1 MGRHGY
7 EEVLLVTGFPSFRGR
22 KLVEHLLTTHPRALV
37 HAVVHTK
44 LAAAAEEAVGRL
56 ESSARERLVLL
67 EGDAAAIDLGLSG
80 GEYRALAGEI
90 DCIHHAAQV
99 TYPGV
104 SRDMAEQVN
113 VGAMREVIE
122 LGRASAGLRRLVV
135 HSSATVSGDREGLVL
150 EEELAA
156 GQHFRTPVEETLA
169 RAERMARRAM
179 AELPITVIRPT
190 QIVGDSHTGEV
201 DRFDGPYLLIL
212 LIVSS
217 PEEIPVLLP
226 TRGDFPINLVPIDH
240 VVRVADVIAR
250 SDAAVGRTFHVADPR
265 PLSARRVFELVAEA
279 GGRRLPQSF
288 LPAGLTR
295 ALLNAPGL
303 RAVAKSPRA
312 FLELMATPV
321 TWDARGTRELLAGSA
336 LACPPFE
343 SYVDALVAYVKQR
356 MEQRRHERAAPPGEP
371 EDPLA

>member
-1 MGRHGY
+1 MARRGY
-7 EEVLLVTGFPSFRGR
+7 DEVLLVTGFPSFRGR
-22 KLVEHLLTTHPRALV
+22 KLVEHLLAAHPGALV
-37 HAVVHTK
+37 HAVVHSK
-44 LAAAAEEAVGRL
+44 LAGAAQEAVGRL
-56 ESSARERLVLL
+56 EPAARQRLVLVD
-67 EGDAAAIDLGLSG
+67 GDAAAIDLGLSG
-80 GEYRALAGEI
+80 ASYRALAAEV

-104 SRDMAEQVN
+104 SSDMAEQVN
-113 VGAMREVIE
+113 VGAMREAIE
-122 LGRASAGLRRLVV
+122 LGRACSALRRLVV

-150 EEELAA
+150 EDELAA
-156 GQHFRTPVEETLA
+156 GQRFRTPVEATLA
-169 RAERMARRAM
+169 RAERMARAAM
-179 AELPITVIRPT
+179 PELPISVVRPT
-190 QIVGDSHTGEV
+190 QIVGDSRTGEV

-226 TRGDFPINLVPIDH
+226 TKGDVPINLVPVDH
-240 VVRVADVIAR
+240 VVRVADRIAR
-250 SDAAVGRTFHVADPR
+250 NDAAVGRTYHVADPR

-279 GGRRLPQSF
+279 GGRRLPSSF

-295 ALLNAPGL
+295 ALLNAPGV

-321 TWDARGTRELLAGSA
+321 TWDARGTRELLAGTG

-343 SYVDALVAYVKQR
+343 SYVDALVGYVKQR
-356 MEQRRHERAAPPGEP
+356 MQRRREERASQPDEP